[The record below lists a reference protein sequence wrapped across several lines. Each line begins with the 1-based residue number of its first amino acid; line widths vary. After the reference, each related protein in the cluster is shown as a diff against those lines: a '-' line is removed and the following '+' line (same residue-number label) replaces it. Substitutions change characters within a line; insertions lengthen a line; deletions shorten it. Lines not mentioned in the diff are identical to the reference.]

1 MTNANRSLK
10 NKNRVGYIKMATKHF
25 KAIFLLII
33 ALLTVVFPVS
43 ATVSVDNVVVTADTG
58 TAYTNSVLDC
68 AFTISGNLTSYSTD
82 VTWYKNGTAHT
93 ADDQTITA
101 SNNTLTH
108 TTSVG
113 DIEAGD
119 LSKTD
124 VWTCEVTST
133 DGVLTAKLNSSTVT
147 IANSAPSIST
157 TAKTTAKTGVSYSYD
172 VNAADADGDTLTYSL
187 TTAPTNMTINSAT
200 GVISWT
206 ASEGQAG
213 SHSVVVE
220 VADTDGATDTQ
231 SYTVTASVMKL
242 AVDKLDV
249 SCSPSC
255 NDDLNEEDG
264 GEITEVEPGTTLEF
278 KVKLENLW
286 DDDEDDHNIENI
298 DIVATL
304 EEMGD
309 EDDQE
314 EEDEIDKIKPGDKE
328 SVTFTFE
335 VPEEVDEGTYDLEL
349 EIDGEDEDGTDYD
362 ITLSI
367 EVEVEKKSDQMTFKK
382 AMFTPSTVRCSRETQ
397 LSINVKN
404 IGSSDQDNAQLT
416 IRSSPLGISE
426 NDFFD
431 VEEGDY
437 DDDDTEFEKRYS
449 FNIPTNVRAGTYD
462 VELKAYYED
471 DDEYERK
478 TVTLTVEAC
487 DGTSDSSTTPS
498 KPTVQEP
505 KEEVEVIQQPIQTP
519 QVDPT
524 QTTGPVFAKPV
535 TKTEKS
541 DDSFFESSAF
551 TVVLVLLVLA
561 LLGGVVYLAYV
572 AFGKK

>member
-1 MTNANRSLK
+1 M
-10 NKNRVGYIKMATKHF
+10 KMAIKHF
-25 KAIFLLII
+25 KAIFLLIV

-68 AFTISGNLTSYSTD
+68 AFTISGDQASYSTD

-108 TTSVG
+108 TTSTG

-124 VWTCEVTST
+124 VWTCEVTAT
-133 DGVLTAKLNSSTVT
+133 DGVLTAALNSSTVT
-147 IANSAPSIST
+147 IANSAPSIT
-157 TAKTTAKTGVSYSYD
+157 TSAKTTAKTGVAYSYD
-172 VNAADADGDTLTYSL
+172 VDATDADGDTLTYSL
-187 TTAPTNMTINSAT
+187 TTSPTNMTINSAT
-200 GVISWT
+200 GAISWT
-206 ASEGQAG
+206 ASEAQVG

-220 VADTDGATDTQ
+220 VADSDGATDTE
-231 SYTVTASVMKL
+231 SFSVAVTVMKL
-242 AVDKLDV
+242 ALDKLDA

-255 NDDLNEEDG
+255 DEDLNEEDG
-264 GEITEVEPGTTLEF
+264 GSLKEVEPGSTIEIDI
-278 KVKLENLW
+278 KLENLW

-298 DIVATL
+298 DITATL
-304 EEMGD
+304 EDMGD
-309 EDDQE
+309 EDEQE

-328 SVTFTFE
+328 TVTFTFE
-335 VPEEVDEGTYDLEL
+335 VPEEVDEGTYDLE
-349 EIDGEDEDGTDYD
+349 IDIEGEDEDGTDYD
-362 ITLSI
+362 LSVTI
-367 EVEVEKKSDQMTFKK
+367 EIDVEKQKDQLTFKK
-382 AMFTPSTVRCSRETQ
+382 AMFSPATVRCSRDTQ
-397 LSINVKN
+397 LSVNVKN
-404 IGSSDQDNAQLT
+404 IGSNDQDNAQLT

-449 FNIPTNVRAGTYD
+449 FNIPSNVKSGTYD

-478 TVTLTVEAC
+478 TVTLTVESC
-487 DGTSDSSTTPS
+487 EDTTTSTPS
-498 KPTVQEP
+498 TQQPTTQEP

-524 QTTGPVFAKPV
+524 QTEGPVFAKPV

-541 DDSFFESSAF
+541 EESFFESSAF
-551 TVVLVLLVLA
+551 TVVLVILVLA

-572 AFGKK
+572 AFGRK